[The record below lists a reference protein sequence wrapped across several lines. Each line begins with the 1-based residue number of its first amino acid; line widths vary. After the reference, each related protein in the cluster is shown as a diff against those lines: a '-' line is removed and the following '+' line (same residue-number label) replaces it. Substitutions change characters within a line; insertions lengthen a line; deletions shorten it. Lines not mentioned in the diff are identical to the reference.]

1 MRVEGPAEGSSGPKE
16 EAKQEEAAGAPVAEE
31 GHAAPV
37 TQEATGGMETPQG
50 VPPSAQESQPHPP
63 EQEGEAQRTRG
74 TPDCPSPDA
83 THRGPGAL

>member
-1 MRVEGPAEGSSGPKE
+1 MPKE
-16 EAKQEEAAGAPVAEE
+16 EAKQEETAGAPVAEE
-31 GHAAPV
+31 GLAAPV

-50 VPPSAQESQPHPP
+50 VPPSVPEPQSHPP

-74 TPDCPSPDA
+74 TPDSPRPAA